1 MDWQKTLLK
10 LPLYAATISRHC
22 FGKAWITFKK
32 LSFLLFL
39 KGISSFRH
47 SQVLTFP
54 SLSKSYPTKFKP
66 LSEKPKKKTC
76 TLLIRIFTLN
86 QMSCKIITEGKL
98 GEKDRSFPHL
108 YNISWWLLENSL
120 KEIFL
125 NLHEIIVLP
134 KSIAN

>member
-22 FGKAWITFKK
+22 F
-32 LSFLLFL
+32 L

-47 SQVLTFP
+47 SQVLSFP

-76 TLLIRIFTLN
+76 TLLIRIFSLN

-98 GEKDRSFPHL
+98 GEKDRSFSHL
-108 YNISWWLLENSL
+108 YNIS
-120 KEIFL
+120 
-125 NLHEIIVLP
+125 
-134 KSIAN
+134 